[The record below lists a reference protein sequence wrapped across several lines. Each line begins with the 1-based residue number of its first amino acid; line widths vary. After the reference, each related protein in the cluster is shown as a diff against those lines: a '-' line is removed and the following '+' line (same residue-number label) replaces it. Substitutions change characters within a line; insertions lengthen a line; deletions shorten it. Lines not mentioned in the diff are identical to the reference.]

1 MTLSVIKPTQSNKN
15 KSGIQPNA
23 VYSRKEAAD
32 ALGVSLSTLKKLI
45 DQGYL
50 QVSQPPGMRR
60 VFIKGSSILQ
70 MLDQTVVTVVNSQE
84 QSKKAI

>member
-1 MTLSVIKPTQSNKN
+1 MVSLSLYS
-15 KSGIQPNA
+15 KSSGEKLSIQPDA
-23 VYSRKEAAD
+23 VYSRREAAQ

-60 VFIKGSSILQ
+60 VFIQGSSILR
-70 MLDQTVVTVVNSQE
+70 MLDQTVVNIEESRR
-84 QSKKAI
+84 AI

>member
-1 MTLSVIKPTQSNKN
+1 MSLSTKPNR
-15 KSGIQPNA
+15 SGEKLTIQPDA

-60 VFIKGSSILQ
+60 VFIKGSSILA
-70 MLDQTVVTVVNSQE
+70 MLDQTVVSHH
-84 QSKKAI
+84 KIG

>member
-1 MTLSVIKPTQSNKN
+1 MRSPSHNSGEKLSIQSD
-15 KSGIQPNA
+15 A
-23 VYSRKEAAD
+23 VYSRKEAAL

-60 VFIKGSSILQ
+60 VFIKGSSILT
-70 MLDQTVVTVVNSQE
+70 MLDQTVVNSE
-84 QSKKAI
+84 APQSRVI

>member
-1 MTLSVIKPTQSNKN
+1 MSVTILKSSEPSGK
-15 KSGIQPNA
+15 KSGIQANA
-23 VYSRKEAAD
+23 VYSRKEAAE

-60 VFIKGSSILQ
+60 VFIMGSSILE
-70 MLDQTVVTVVNSQE
+70 MLNQTVVNGE
-84 QSKKAI
+84 RKHAI

>member
-1 MTLSVIKPTQSNKN
+1 MNAPVKVSRSAEGKP
-15 KSGIQPNA
+15 GIQPNA
-23 VYSRKEAAD
+23 IYSRKEAAT

-60 VFIKGSSILQ
+60 VFIKGSSIIR
-70 MLDQTVVTVVNSQE
+70 MLDQT
-84 QSKKAI
+84 IIDR

>member
-1 MTLSVIKPTQSNKN
+1 MSVLHSDDKLTIQSD
-15 KSGIQPNA
+15 A
-23 VYSRKEAAD
+23 VYSRKEAAQ

-45 DQGYL
+45 DQSYL

-70 MLDQTVVTVVNSQE
+70 MLDQTVVNVEKPRQVS
-84 QSKKAI
+84 

>member
-1 MTLSVIKPTQSNKN
+1 MTLSVIKPTQSSKN

-70 MLDQTVVTVVNSQE
+70 MLDQTVVNVVNS
-84 QSKKAI
+84 

>member
-1 MTLSVIKPTQSNKN
+1 LVSATVVRPSEPFGK

-60 VFIKGSSILQ
+60 IFIRGSSILD
-70 MLDQTVVTVVNSQE
+70 MLDQTVVKNE
-84 QSKKAI
+84 SKQAI

>member
-1 MTLSVIKPTQSNKN
+1 MTIQTIKTSKSLSEKPA
-15 KSGIQPNA
+15 IQGNA
-23 VYSRKEAAD
+23 VYSRKEAAK

-45 DQGYL
+45 DQGHL

-70 MLDQTVVTVVNSQE
+70 MLDQTIVNGDNSRQV
-84 QSKKAI
+84 S

>member
-1 MTLSVIKPTQSNKN
+1 MSAPAQQRTPQG

-23 VYSRKEAAD
+23 VYSRKEAAQ

-45 DQGYL
+45 DKGHL

-60 VFIKGSSILQ
+60 VFIKGSSILR
-70 MLDQTVVTVVNSQE
+70 MLDQTVINS
-84 QSKKAI
+84 

>member
-1 MTLSVIKPTQSNKN
+1 MNAPAKMTRYADSKPS
-15 KSGIQPNA
+15 IQANA
-23 VYSRKEAAD
+23 VYSRKEAAN

-60 VFIKGSSILQ
+60 VFIKGSSILK
-70 MLDQTVVTVVNSQE
+70 MLDQTVINDE
-84 QSKKAI
+84 H

>member
-1 MTLSVIKPTQSNKN
+1 ME
-15 KSGIQPNA
+15 KSEVFPVRKYSSGKSSIQPNA

-60 VFIKGSSILQ
+60 VFIKGSSILM
-70 MLDQTVVTVVNSQE
+70 MLDQTVVNASTQRMG
-84 QSKKAI
+84 

>member
-1 MTLSVIKPTQSNKN
+1 MNKPEVFSPSSYSSTKA
-15 KSGIQPNA
+15 GIQANA

-70 MLDQTVVTVVNSQE
+70 MLDQTIVSIDRAV
-84 QSKKAI
+84 